1 MEYYDNDE
9 NRYKNQQGGR
19 PGENRP
25 PRQSNGM
32 ATASFI
38 CGLTGFLLL
47 CACFAFPASILL
59 GVTAIVLS
67 IASRKGQ
74 PFSGFAIAGLI
85 LGILSLIL
93 GVTEFAYLIY
103 LNHLLRDPEMAAL
116 FDRMLEQ
123 YQSMMPAK

>member
-38 CGLTGFLLL
+38 CGLIGFLLL
-47 CACFAFPASILL
+47 CSCFAFPASILL